1 MIPAFFSANSI
12 PSTPSRSKFVK
23 DKLDSM
29 NPEILS
35 EIGSRPNVGA
45 KWSNMLLAIIIHY
58 ATIEV
63 PYFIAKDVNGRE
75 QLSSLS
81 IKDAT
86 LILAISMEKDPADQC
101 LSELSPISIKNR
113 FAKPVSRDITD
124 QTSPMANSFKLAR
137 AFQRFLIEIDG
148 EFNTSG
154 LQRFIN
160 VTN

>member
-12 PSTPSRSKFVK
+12 PSTPSRGKFVK

-63 PYFIAKDVNGRE
+63 PYFIARDANGRE

-86 LILAISMEKDPADQC
+86 LILVNSMEKDPTDHC
-101 LSELSPISIKNR
+101 LRALSPTFIKNR
-113 FAKPVSRDITD
+113 FAKPISRDITD
-124 QTSPMANSFKLAR
+124 QTSPMAIAFKLAR
-137 AFQRFLIEIDG
+137 AFQQFLIELDG
-148 EFNTSG
+148 EFSTSG
-154 LQRFIN
+154 LQRFMN
-160 VTN
+160 VMN